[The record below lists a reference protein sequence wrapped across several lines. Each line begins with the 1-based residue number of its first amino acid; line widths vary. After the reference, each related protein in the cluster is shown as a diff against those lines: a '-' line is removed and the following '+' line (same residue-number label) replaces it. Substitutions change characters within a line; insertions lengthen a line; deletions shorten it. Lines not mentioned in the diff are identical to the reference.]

1 MEQAP
6 RQQGPASPPAEP
18 NGLGA
23 QALGEAL
30 QHAMGLA
37 RDGQAGAA
45 ETILLHVLDLAPE
58 NPDALQLLGM
68 IARRAGRHEAAVA
81 LFRRSLAAAPD
92 QPHVHNNLGNS
103 LGDLGDSTGAAQA
116 YRDALALAPAYD
128 EARVNLA
135 IALLAAG
142 EPRSAC
148 ETLAPLLRRD
158 PRNARAWATLGQ
170 ARRERG
176 ELDHAIAAFRTALA
190 LRPDHVATLL
200 NLGVVLRLAGWPEE
214 ALPLLARAAEI
225 DPANPDIAY
234 VLGHCLQDLGRVDAA
249 IVSYERAITLRPA
262 DRAAHES
269 LNNLLWRQG
278 RGAAWLASYR
288 AALARFPGNE
298 GLLCDL
304 ADRLL
309 LAGDAAGAAALLA
322 PHADRAGP
330 ELRCQFG
337 RARWSLGEAQAA
349 LLEFDAALARDP
361 GFAPAAREAARSHI
375 ILDRPAEALA
385 RLEPLLAADPF
396 DQQALALQGLAWRF
410 TGDPRDAWLND
421 AERLVSASRLAPPDG
436 DAAGFNARLD
446 AALTARHRDQQQ
458 PLGQTL
464 RGGTQTSDDLFAL
477 PDPMIAAVRAMI
489 EAQVRRWLAAL
500 PADAEHPF
508 LRRNTG
514 RFAFSGSWSVRL
526 RRAGFHENHIH
537 PQGWISACYYV
548 ALPQAVDYHRQGWLK
563 FGESGLRL
571 GERERIARMIR
582 PEPGLLVLF
591 PSYFY
596 HGTVPF
602 EDSGHRTTI
611 AFDIVPA

>member
-37 RDGQAGAA
+37 RGGQAGAA

-103 LGDLGDSTGAAQA
+103 LADLGASAGAAQA

-309 LAGDAAGAAALLA
+309 LPGDAAGAPALPA
-322 PHADRAGP
+322 PHADRARP

-421 AERLVSASRLAPPDG
+421 AERLVSAS
-436 DAAGFNARLD
+436 
-446 AALTARHRDQQQ
+446 
-458 PLGQTL
+458 
-464 RGGTQTSDDLFAL
+464 LFAL